1 MIRDGN
7 QTGALDKSK
16 RTLFPGMA
24 RQEHCTSCKQ
34 RFKGWA
40 HGVWGVQAASLF
52 DYNFVVGG
60 DPWTELRASNFQIA
74 LGSLLLFLSLAAVS
88 LPSFGQNSPVST
100 RHAKN
105 TTTTAQPKLTPAQER
120 GLRLLTAAEGEAAGL
135 TPDMRAFVLWRASYA
150 YVPVDPKKAESL
162 AKQSFTA
169 TEAIEDPPVKDQ
181 CGSIGSAGDIKSW
194 IQERVL
200 SEMVQKAKIAQAEEL
215 LPQAVEPV
223 RNHIT
228 TELIKHYIE
237 KKNLAPAEA
246 LLTSLAEIEQ
256 YPFGAAGDL
265 LLAMGPEQAA
275 DRMNIFNQ
283 ALNNFEQHGSTQMMG
298 PVDMGTF
305 VERTWTHVPSAVVL
319 KALDKMLD
327 EAKSKQSHSHLS
339 MASDKGSVSLNST
352 YELRLFQLLPVLEEL
367 DKDRADNLLRDNT
380 AIQAQLAKYP
390 KGMNSLTSQGNI
402 YSYGITDDDSP
413 QAAQGVSQQQ
423 AAEQQIRQRMND
435 ISKEGE
441 KDPQQAVND
450 SLMLPLQ
457 DISQNSSPRAEALPM
472 TARNAQKEK
481 PSLARFALDEI
492 VKVEDQL
499 TPTQLKGI
507 ADVPKIYFELGD
519 EDDAKKALKAMVKAA
534 ERLYA
539 HDTDAEDPNKAFKG
553 TWPSAD
559 LWRRC
564 VQIAGKI
571 SPALAE
577 EIIGEIPDPEIAAA
591 QKVAFASGL
600 LGSTGEPMIVG
611 DCRKNGSSYNV
622 SF

>member
-1 MIRDGN
+1 
-7 QTGALDKSK
+7 
-16 RTLFPGMA
+16 
-24 RQEHCTSCKQ
+24 
-34 RFKGWA
+34 
-40 HGVWGVQAASLF
+40 
-52 DYNFVVGG
+52 
-60 DPWTELRASNFQIA
+60 
-74 LGSLLLFLSLAAVS
+74 
-88 LPSFGQNSPVST
+88 
-100 RHAKN
+100 
-105 TTTTAQPKLTPAQER
+105 
-120 GLRLLTAAEGEAAGL
+120 
-135 TPDMRAFVLWRASYA
+135 
-150 YVPVDPKKAESL
+150 
-162 AKQSFTA
+162 
-169 TEAIEDPPVKDQ
+169 
-181 CGSIGSAGDIKSW
+181 
-194 IQERVL
+194 
-200 SEMVQKAKIAQAEEL
+200 
-215 LPQAVEPV
+215 
-223 RNHIT
+223 
-228 TELIKHYIE
+228 
-237 KKNLAPAEA
+237 
-246 LLTSLAEIEQ
+246 
-256 YPFGAAGDL
+256 
-265 LLAMGPEQAA
+265 
-275 DRMNIFNQ
+275 
-283 ALNNFEQHGSTQMMG
+283 
-298 PVDMGTF
+298 
-305 VERTWTHVPSAVVL
+305 
-319 KALDKMLD
+319 
-327 EAKSKQSHSHLS
+327 
-339 MASDKGSVSLNST
+339 VSLNST

-423 AAEQQIRQRMND
+423 GVEQQIRQRMND

-534 ERLYA
+534 EKLYA